1 MEEDITNNAEFPDN
15 GVFDLGHMPGSKYKV
30 CGETSTVEQLDGTE
44 NAMRPRFVVRGPGV
58 TSGHGWGQ
66 PRPWASESFSSDQP
80 GPSNALLRKK
90 PKYDSCLKRTI
101 PYVSLAMD
109 SSGRSM
115 CVDSIVSNVYVK
127 IPDDTVCTQAILSD
141 VAAKIGADDKEL
153 TLLDSKF
160 VPVTDDDDKGLYC
173 YALLPRYLYS

>member
-1 MEEDITNNAEFPDN
+1 MEEDITDNAEFPDN
-15 GVFDLGHMPGSKYKV
+15 GVFDLRHMPGSKYKV

-44 NAMRPRFVVRGPGV
+44 NAMRPRFVVCGPGV

-90 PKYDSCLKRTI
+90 PKYDLCLKRTI

-115 CVDSIVSNVYVK
+115 CVDSIVSNVYGK
-127 IPDDTVCTQAILSD
+127 IPNDTVHKLFY
-141 VAAKIGADDKEL
+141 VAAKIGTDDKEL
-153 TLLDSKF
+153 TFLDSKF

-173 YALLPRYLYS
+173 YALLPRYLHS